1 MSRFQFPRPFLRKDQ
16 SETKMRHV
24 QSSEVWNRISVNS
37 QRFKG
42 EAMKNLFH
50 CFDRKN
56 LEEGFRALDGSKARG
71 IDNVSK
77 KEYEKKLDQNIE
89 RLLVKLHNGSYV
101 PSPKREVLIPKSN
114 GKTRP
119 IAIACTED
127 KLVEKVM
134 SNLLTSIY
142 ENTFLKCSYGF
153 RPNLS
158 CHHAI
163 NQAHKI
169 LSSKDGLNYVV
180 EIDLA
185 NFFNTVNHRL
195 LMKLVRK
202 RIGSR
207 KVLSLIHRQLVA
219 KVENEEG
226 ETSTP
231 NVGTPQGGIVSPILA
246 NIFLHYAL
254 DEWFGENYK
263 MKAQM
268 VRYADDAVFFF
279 KTKSAAEVFLKA
291 VKSRLENFKLKL
303 NEDKTRII
311 DISETSY
318 EVFDFLGFTF
328 YRGRKRKSRG
338 RLVMVKTS
346 KTKLFKAV
354 GEFTDWIKK
363 ERNSKKTGEL
373 MKMANAKLRGHYNY
387 FGYWCNRN
395 HLQYYYTEVLRSLFK
410 WLNRRSQRKS
420 ISPER
425 FKLSII
431 SRLVQPPELINL
443 KQLGWNP
450 YVQTIA

>member
-1 MSRFQFPRPFLRKDQ
+1 MSRFQFPRPFLSKDQ

-24 QSSEVWNRISVNS
+24 QSSETWNRISVNS
-37 QRFKG
+37 KRFG
-42 EAMKNLFH
+42 DEAMKKLFH

-56 LEEGFRALDGSKARG
+56 LEEGFGALDGSKARG

-77 KEYEKKLDQNIE
+77 KDYEKKLDENIE
-89 RLLVKLHNGSYV
+89 ALLIKLHNGSYV
-101 PSPKREVLIPKSN
+101 PSPKREVLIPKAN
-114 GKTRP
+114 GKLRP
-119 IAIACTED
+119 IAIACIED
-127 KLVEKVM
+127 KLVEKVTA
-134 SNLLTSIY
+134 NLLTSIY
-142 ENTFLKCSYGF
+142 ENTFLKCSYGL

-163 NQAHKI
+163 NQTHKI
-169 LSSKDGLNYVV
+169 LDSKKGFDFVV

-195 LMKLVRK
+195 LMKLVRR
-202 RIGSR
+202 RIASK

-219 KVENEEG
+219 KIENEEG
-226 ETSTP
+226 ETLTP
-231 NVGTPQGGIVSPILA
+231 EVGTPQGGIVSPILA
-246 NIFLHYAL
+246 NVFLHYAL
-254 DEWFGENYK
+254 DEWFSENYK
-263 MKAQM
+263 NRAEM
-268 VRYADDAVFFF
+268 VRYADDAVFLF
-279 KTKSAAEVFLKA
+279 KTKQAAEAFLDA
-291 VKSRLENFKLKL
+291 VKVRLETFKLKL

-311 DISETSY
+311 NLSQTSY
-318 EVFDFLGFTF
+318 DVFDFLGFTF

-395 HLQYYYTEVLRSLFK
+395 HLQRYYTEVLKALFK
-410 WLNRRSQRKS
+410 WLNRRSQKKS
-420 ISPER
+420 FDTER

-431 SRLVQPPELINL
+431 PRLIQPPELINL

-450 YVQTIA
+450 YAKIV

>member
-1 MSRFQFPRPFLRKDQ
+1 MDRFQFPRPFLRKDQ
-16 SETKMRHV
+16 SETKMRFV
-24 QSSEVWNRISVNS
+24 QSSETWNRISVNS
-37 QRFKG
+37 KRFTG

-50 CFDRKN
+50 CFSREN
-56 LEEGFRALDGSKARG
+56 LEEGFGALDGSRARG

-77 KEYEKKLDQNIE
+77 KDYEEKLDSNIDA
-89 RLLVKLHNGSYV
+89 LLVKLHNQSYV
-101 PSPKREVLIPKSN
+101 PLPKREVLIPKAN
-114 GKTRP
+114 GKLRP
-119 IAIACTED
+119 IAIACIED
-127 KLVEKVM
+127 KLVEKVTAT
-134 SNLLTSIY
+134 LLTSIY
-142 ENTFLKCSYGF
+142 ENVFLKCSYGF

-169 LSSKDGLNYVV
+169 LESKRGFDFVV

-207 KVLSLIHRQLVA
+207 KTLSLIHRQLVA

-226 ETSTP
+226 ETTTP
-231 NVGTPQGGIVSPILA
+231 EVGTPQGGIVSPILA
-246 NIFLHYAL
+246 NIFLHYVL
-254 DEWFGENYK
+254 DEWFAEKYK
-263 MKAQM
+263 SQAEM

-279 KTKSAAEVFLKA
+279 KSQQSADTFLDTLRNRLEVF
-291 VKSRLENFKLKL
+291 KLQL
-303 NEDKTRII
+303 NEEKTKII
-311 DISETSY
+311 DVSQTSY

-338 RLVMVKTS
+338 RLMMIKTS

-354 GEFTDWIKK
+354 VEFTDWIKK

-395 HLQYYYTEVLRSLFK
+395 HLQRYYHETLKALFK
-410 WLNRRSQRKS
+410 WLNRRSQKRS
-420 ISPER
+420 FDLER
-425 FKLSII
+425 FKASIVP
-431 SRLVQPPELINL
+431 RLLQPPEIIGL
-443 KQLGWNP
+443 KPIGWNP
-450 YVQTIA
+450 YA

>member
-1 MSRFQFPRPFLRKDQ
+1 MSRFQFPRPFLSKDQ
-16 SETKMRHV
+16 SETKMRYV
-24 QSSEVWNRISVNS
+24 QSSEIWNRISINS
-37 QRFKG
+37 KRFGG

-50 CFDRKN
+50 CFNRKN
-56 LEEGFRALDGSKARG
+56 LEEGFGALDGSKARG

-77 KEYEKKLDQNIE
+77 KDYEKKLDKNIE
-89 RLLVKLHNGSYV
+89 ALLMKLHNGSYV
-101 PSPKREVLIPKSN
+101 PSPKREVLIPKAN
-114 GKTRP
+114 GKLRP
-119 IAIACTED
+119 IAIACIED
-127 KLVEKVM
+127 KLVEKVTA
-134 SNLLTSIY
+134 NLLTSIY

-163 NQAHKI
+163 NKTHKI
-169 LSSKDGLNYVV
+169 LDSRQGFDYVV

-202 RIGSR
+202 RIASK

-219 KVENEEG
+219 KIKNEEG
-226 ETSTP
+226 ETLTP
-231 NVGTPQGGIVSPILA
+231 EVGTPQGGIVSPILA

-254 DEWFGENYK
+254 DEWFSENYK
-263 MKAQM
+263 NKAEM
-268 VRYADDAVFFF
+268 VRYADDAVFLF
-279 KTKSAAEVFLKA
+279 KTKQAAQVFLDA
-291 VKSRLENFKLKL
+291 VKVRLATFKLKL

-311 DISETSY
+311 DLSQTSN

-395 HLQYYYTEVLRSLFK
+395 HLQRYYTEALKALFK
-410 WLNRRSQRKS
+410 WLNRRSQKKS
-420 ISPER
+420 FDFER

-431 SRLVQPPELINL
+431 PRLIQPPEMNTL

-450 YVQTIA
+450 YANIV

>member
-1 MSRFQFPRPFLRKDQ
+1 
-16 SETKMRHV
+16 
-24 QSSEVWNRISVNS
+24 
-37 QRFKG
+37 
-42 EAMKNLFH
+42 MKNLFH
-50 CFDRKN
+50 CFSREN

-77 KEYEKKLDQNIE
+77 KDYEKKLDSNIDA
-89 RLLVKLHNGSYV
+89 LLVKLHNQSYV
-101 PSPKREVLIPKSN
+101 PLPKREVLIPKAN
-114 GKTRP
+114 GKMRP
-119 IAIACTED
+119 IAIACIED
-127 KLVEKVM
+127 KLVEKVTAT
-134 SNLLTSIY
+134 LLTNIY
-142 ENTFLKCSYGF
+142 ENVFLRCSYGF

-158 CHHAI
+158 CHHAV
-163 NQAHKI
+163 NQTHKI
-169 LSSKDGLNYVV
+169 LESKRGFDFVV

-202 RIGSR
+202 RIGSK

-226 ETSTP
+226 QLLTP
-231 NVGTPQGGIVSPILA
+231 EVGTPQGGIVSPILA
-246 NIFLHYAL
+246 NIFLHYVM
-254 DEWFGENYK
+254 DEWFADNYK
-263 MKAQM
+263 SQAEM

-279 KTKSAAEVFLKA
+279 KNKQAADTFLNTLRERLKA
-291 VKSRLENFKLKL
+291 FKLRL
-303 NEDKTRII
+303 NEEKTKII
-311 DISETSY
+311 DLSKTSH

-373 MKMANAKLRGHYNY
+373 LKMANAKLRGHYNY

-395 HLQYYYTEVLRSLFK
+395 HLVRYYTEVLKSLFK
-410 WLNRRSQRKS
+410 WLNRRSQKKS
-420 ISPER
+420 FDFER
-425 FKLSII
+425 FKVSIVT
-431 SRLVQPPELINL
+431 RLTQPPERMNL
-443 KQLGWNP
+443 RNLGWNP
-450 YVQTIA
+450 YA

>member
-1 MSRFQFPRPFLRKDQ
+1 MRF
-16 SETKMRHV
+16 V
-24 QSSEVWNRISVNS
+24 QSSETWNRISVNS
-37 QRFKG
+37 KRFTS

-50 CFDRKN
+50 CFSREN

-77 KEYEKKLDQNIE
+77 KDYEKKLDSNIDA
-89 RLLVKLHNGSYV
+89 LLVKLHNQSYV
-101 PSPKREVLIPKSN
+101 PLPKREVLIPKAN
-114 GKTRP
+114 GKMRP
-119 IAIACTED
+119 IAIACIED
-127 KLVEKVM
+127 KLVEKVTAT
-134 SNLLTSIY
+134 LLTNIY
-142 ENTFLKCSYGF
+142 ENVFLRCSYGF

-158 CHHAI
+158 CHHAV
-163 NQAHKI
+163 NQTHKI
-169 LSSKDGLNYVV
+169 LESKRGFDFVV

-202 RIGSR
+202 RIGSK

-226 ETSTP
+226 QLLTP
-231 NVGTPQGGIVSPILA
+231 EVGTPQGGIVSPILA
-246 NIFLHYAL
+246 NIFLHYVM
-254 DEWFGENYK
+254 DEWFADNYK
-263 MKAQM
+263 SQAEM

-279 KTKSAAEVFLKA
+279 KNKQAADTFLNTLRERLKA
-291 VKSRLENFKLKL
+291 FKLRL
-303 NEDKTRII
+303 NEEKTKII
-311 DISETSY
+311 DLSKTSH

-373 MKMANAKLRGHYNY
+373 LKMANAKLRGHYNY

-395 HLQYYYTEVLRSLFK
+395 HLVRYYTEVLKSLFK
-410 WLNRRSQRKS
+410 WLNRRSQKKS
-420 ISPER
+420 FDFER
-425 FKLSII
+425 FKVSIVT
-431 SRLVQPPELINL
+431 RLTQPPERMNL
-443 KQLGWNP
+443 RNLGWNP
-450 YVQTIA
+450 YA

>member
-1 MSRFQFPRPFLRKDQ
+1 
-16 SETKMRHV
+16 MRYV
-24 QSSEVWNRISVNS
+24 QSSECWNRISVNS
-37 QRFKG
+37 MGFKT

-50 CFDRKN
+50 CFNHKN

-71 IDNVSK
+71 VDNVSK
-77 KEYEKKLDQNIE
+77 KDYEKRLDQNIE
-89 RLLVKLHNGSYV
+89 TLLVKLHNGSYV
-101 PSPKREVLIPKSN
+101 PSPKREVLIPKAN

-127 KLVEKVM
+127 KLVEKVL

-153 RPNLS
+153 RPTLS

-163 NQAHKI
+163 KETHKI
-169 LSSKDGLNYVV
+169 LSSKDGFNYVV

-195 LMKLVRK
+195 LMKLVKK
-202 RIGSR
+202 RIGSK
-207 KVLSLIHRQLVA
+207 KVLSLIHRQLVG
-219 KVENEEG
+219 KIENEVG
-226 ETSTP
+226 EITTP
-231 NVGTPQGGIVSPILA
+231 DVGTPQGGIVSPILA

-254 DEWFGENYK
+254 DEWFEDNYK
-263 MKAQM
+263 SKAQM

-279 KTKSAAEVFLKA
+279 KTKTAAEAFLDS
-291 VKSRLENFKLKL
+291 VKGRLEIFKLKL
-303 NEDKTRII
+303 NDDKTRII
-311 DISETSY
+311 DISEASY

-328 YRGRKRKSRG
+328 YRGRKRKTRG

-346 KTKLFKAV
+346 KTKLFKAI

-373 MKMANAKLRGHYNY
+373 MKLANAKLRGHYNY

-395 HLQYYYTEVLRSLFK
+395 HLQYYYTEVLRSLFR
-410 WLNRRSQRKS
+410 WLNRRSQKKS
-420 ISPER
+420 ISAER
-425 FKLSII
+425 FKLSIMGRI
-431 SRLVQPPELINL
+431 VQPPELPLL

-450 YVQTIA
+450 YVRTIV